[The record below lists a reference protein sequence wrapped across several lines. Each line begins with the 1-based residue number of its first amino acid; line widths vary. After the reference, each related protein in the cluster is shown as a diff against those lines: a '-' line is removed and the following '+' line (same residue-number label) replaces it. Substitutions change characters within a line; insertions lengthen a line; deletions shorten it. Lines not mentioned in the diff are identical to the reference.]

1 MMILDPDRSKPRA
14 RRRRILVK
22 GMHQDLSSYIGFGL
36 YSISCLAIFVLVY
49 SVALFVLVPLLSDS
63 VSLEESLKDSPGVL
77 EAAGKLRRQWNRW
90 RDLAG
95 VTDETLLQE
104 TIREFEARKEFLRHV
119 H

>member
-1 MMILDPDRSKPRA
+1 M
-14 RRRRILVK
+14 
-22 GMHQDLSSYIGFGL
+22 
-36 YSISCLAIFVLVY
+36 
-49 SVALFVLVPLLSDS
+49 ALFILVPLLSNS
-63 VSLEESLKDSPGVL
+63 GSLEESLKDSPVVL
-77 EAAGKLRRQWNRW
+77 EAAGKIRRQWNRW